1 MDWDAFFFSFET
13 VLPERTLEA
22 ASGGIPEWGGQA
34 SQRPLAV
41 PGVIVQNGRAQS
53 CLTHRAATTDRAEIG
68 QINGV
73 VATSRPPTRGARD
86 HSPLGG
92 QAVSIPNIASGRHS

>member
-1 MDWDAFFFSFET
+1 MDPTAFFFSFET

-68 QINGV
+68 RINGV
-73 VATSRPPTRGARD
+73 AFTVATGWIVGNPETGPKRRC
-86 HSPLGG
+86 
-92 QAVSIPNIASGRHS
+92 GRSLL